1 MTNFEF
7 HSPWFLILF
16 LVFIPLIIKDL
27 KTQNKTA
34 ILVPSIQYMRVSSLY
49 SKVRFFLKI
58 SKYIILSILI
68 IALAR
73 PRTHTIKNRYEEG
86 IDIVLSVD
94 ISLSM
99 LARDFKPDRLSA
111 LKVPLKVKLL
121 F

>member
-58 SKYIILSILI
+58 SKYIILSLIPSKTDMKKELILSF
-68 IALAR
+68 
-73 PRTHTIKNRYEEG
+73 P
-86 IDIVLSVD
+86 
-94 ISLSM
+94 
-99 LARDFKPDRLSA
+99 
-111 LKVPLKVKLL
+111 
-121 F
+121 

>member
-27 KTQNKTA
+27 KIQNKTA
-34 ILVPSIQYMRVSSLY
+34 ILVPSIQYMKVSSLY
-49 SKVRFFLKI
+49 PKVRFFLKI
-58 SKYIILSILI
+58 SKYIILSALI

-73 PRTHTIKNRYEEG
+73 PRTYTIKNLYEEG

-111 LKVPLKVKLL
+111 LKELSQN
-121 F
+121 FIN